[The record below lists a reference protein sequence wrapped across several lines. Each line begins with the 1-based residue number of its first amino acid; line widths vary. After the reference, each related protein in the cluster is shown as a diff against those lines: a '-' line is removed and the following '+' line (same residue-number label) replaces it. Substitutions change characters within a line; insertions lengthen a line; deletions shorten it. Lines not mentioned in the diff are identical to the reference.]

1 MTMPADKKRSIPA
14 RNIAWSTKLP
24 PAAGDSSTK
33 LPTDADA
40 AEERAATQQRLSEPA
55 REARTA
61 AELWLLFITEE
72 MLDLVVKYTNEKIQ
86 EGLEKACYSQ
96 QRIRKSPY
104 LRATD
109 KVSYDFFKVHELDS
123 FSSVSGPGRIRFF
136 IADPHPDFEN
146 LDPDPSVLFDLIYSK
161 SMVPTKN

>member
-1 MTMPADKKRSIPA
+1 MVTLPADKKRSIPA

-33 LPTDADA
+33 LPTAADA

-86 EGLEKACYSQ
+86 EDLQ
-96 QRIRKSPY
+96 QANHPVERLKNSTYIRT
-104 LRATD
+104 TD
-109 KVSYDFFKVHELDS
+109 KVCLKQ
-123 FSSVSGPGRIRFF
+123 
-136 IADPHPDFEN
+136 
-146 LDPDPSVLFDLIYSK
+146 
-161 SMVPTKN
+161 